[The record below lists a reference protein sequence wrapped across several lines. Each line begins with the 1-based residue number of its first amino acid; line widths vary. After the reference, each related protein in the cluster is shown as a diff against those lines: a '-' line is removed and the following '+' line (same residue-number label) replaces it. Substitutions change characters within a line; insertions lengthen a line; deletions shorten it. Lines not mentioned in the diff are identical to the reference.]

1 MIQNQKVHYNIS
13 NYQINYKNMRTQ
25 TKEIQENLTPE
36 AAHSILVNGN
46 KRFVE
51 NVKAQRN
58 LQSQVL
64 ETSTGQYPF
73 AVILSCIDSRVPTE
87 LVFDQ
92 GIGDIFSVRVAG
104 NVINTDVLG
113 SMEYACKVAGSKIVV
128 VMGHTKCGAVTS
140 ACQRVE
146 LGNITS
152 LLSKI
157 MPSVDK
163 IHPAK
168 TNLTPVEIEEVSIA
182 NVNHSIDEIRV
193 QSPLLAEMEKNG
205 EIEIV
210 GANYSVDTGV
220 VTFFDKN

>member
-1 MIQNQKVHYNIS
+1 
-13 NYQINYKNMRTQ
+13 MRTQ

-104 NVINTDVLG
+104 NVINADVLG